1 MALKIKLRLEEGYEH
16 PRLDRYS
23 AREGDWDFEV
33 YVPRG
38 ERPTTADVHFEFE
51 DEEERDETKR

>member
-33 YVPRG
+33 YVPRD

-51 DEEERDETKR
+51 DEEERD